1 MGKDAWGSGKGMENN
16 RALDTIAHLNGLGIA
31 LSKEKDPARLLELIL
46 TTARKITRADAGAL
60 FMMGDDGRLRFEVMQ
75 TDSIGLSMGGTTD
88 NPIPFPPVSLFD
100 KNGAPNLKQV
110 VTCSVLQDRTINIHD
125 AYTETEFDFS
135 GTKAF
140 DAKTG
145 YRSTSFLCVPMKDHN
160 NKLIAVLE
168 LINCIADNTGEIIPF
183 DKQAEQ
189 LAESLAS
196 QAAVSLTNKQL
207 MQEQRALFESFIQ
220 LIATAIDKK
229 SSHTAGHCTRVPEL
243 TLLLAEAANRQDSG
257 TLQDFELDD
266 DGRYELEIA
275 AWLHDCGKITTPE
288 HVVEKSTKLETICD
302 RIHLINARFASL
314 HLMADYEYAD
324 AKRGCKPEDIG
335 TLKEME
341 NRYHAKLKQLESD
354 RQFLQRSN
362 SGGEFMREEDQGRV
376 RRIAMQ
382 TWRNADREE
391 VPLLT
396 DEEVK
401 NLTIAKGS
409 LLPEE
414 REIINDHI
422 VMTIKMLEALPF
434 PKHLCNVP
442 EFAGGHHERM
452 DGMGYP
458 KGLIGEQMSVQ
469 ARIMAIADVFE
480 ALTAPDRPYKE
491 AMPISQALQIL
502 GDMKLDNHIDPDL
515 FDVFVREKVYERYAR
530 NHLDP
535 EQIDEVDWSAI
546 PGFQG

>member
-1 MGKDAWGSGKGMENN
+1 MGGAGEDMENN
-16 RALDTIAHLNGLGIA
+16 RALDTIAHLNGLGVA

-46 TTARKITRADAGAL
+46 TTARKITHADAGAL
-60 FMMGDDGRLRFEVMQ
+60 FMMDDNDRLRFEVMQ
-75 TDSIGLSMGGTTD
+75 TDSLGLAMGGTTG
-88 NPIPFPPVSLFD
+88 NPIPFYPVNLHD
-100 KNGAPNLKQV
+100 ENGAPNLKQV
-110 VTCSVLQDRTINIHD
+110 VTCSVLQDRTINIRD
-125 AYTETEFDFS
+125 AYAETEFDFS
-135 GTKAF
+135 GTRAF
-140 DAKTG
+140 DAKAG

-168 LINCIADNTGEIIPF
+168 LINCIDDTTGEIIPF

-207 MQEQRALFESFIQ
+207 LQEQRVLFESFVQ

-229 SSHTAGHCTRVPEL
+229 SSHTGGHCIRVPEL
-243 TLLLAEAANRQDSG
+243 TLMLAEAASRENSG
-257 TLQDFELDD
+257 PLQDFELND

-288 HVVEKSTKLETICD
+288 HIVEKSTKLQTIYD

-314 HLMADYEYAD
+314 HLMADHEYEN
-324 AKRGCKPEDIG
+324 AKRNCAPHDIQD
-335 TLKEME
+335 LKKIEE
-341 NRYHAKLKQLESD
+341 NYQAKLQKLEDD
-354 RQFLQRSN
+354 RQFLCSCN
-362 SGGEFMREEDQGRV
+362 TGGEFMHDADKGRV
-376 RRIAMQ
+376 RRIASQ
-382 TWRNADREE
+382 TWRNADREDA
-391 VPLLT
+391 PLLT
-396 DEEVK
+396 EEEVK
-401 NLTIAKGS
+401 NLTISKGS

-434 PKHLCNVP
+434 PEYLRNVP

-458 KGLIGEQMSVQ
+458 NGLVGEKMSVQ

-502 GDMKLDNHIDPDL
+502 GDMKQDNHIDPDL

-530 NHLDP
+530 EYLHP
-535 EQIDEVDWSAI
+535 SQIDVVDFSSI
-546 PGFQG
+546 PGFQNQ

>member
-1 MGKDAWGSGKGMENN
+1 MENN

-46 TTARKITRADAGAL
+46 TTARKITHADAGAL
-60 FMMGDDGRLRFEVMQ
+60 FMMEDDDRLRFEVVQ
-75 TDSIGLSMGGTTD
+75 TDSIGLAMGGTTN
-88 NPIPFPPVSLFD
+88 NPIPFHPVNLHGD
-100 KNGAPNLKQV
+100 NGAPNLKQV
-110 VTCSVLQDRTINIHD
+110 VTCCVLQNRTINIRD

-135 GTKAF
+135 GTRAF

-168 LINCIADNTGEIIPF
+168 LINCIDDNSGEIIPF
-183 DKQAEQ
+183 SKQDEQ

-207 MQEQRALFESFIQ
+207 LEEQRKLFESFIQ

-229 SSHTAGHCTRVPEL
+229 SSHTGGHCTRVPEL
-243 TLLLAEAANRQDSG
+243 TLLLAEAASRQDSG
-257 TLQDFELDD
+257 ALQHFELDD

-302 RIHLINARFASL
+302 RINLINARFASL

-324 AKRGCKPEDIG
+324 AKRACKPEDIEALKEIEKRYHN
-335 TLKEME
+335 TLKQIED
-341 NRYHAKLKQLESD
+341 D
-354 RQFLQRSN
+354 RQFLQRCN
-362 SGGEFMREEDQGRV
+362 NGGEFMREEDQDRV
-376 RRIAMQ
+376 RRIATQ

-391 VPLLT
+391 APLLT

-401 NLTIAKGS
+401 NLTITKGS

-434 PKHLCNVP
+434 PKYLCNVP

-458 KGLIGEQMSVQ
+458 YGLVGEQMSVQ

-530 NHLDP
+530 NHLGP
-535 EQIDEVDWSAI
+535 EQIDAVDLSAI